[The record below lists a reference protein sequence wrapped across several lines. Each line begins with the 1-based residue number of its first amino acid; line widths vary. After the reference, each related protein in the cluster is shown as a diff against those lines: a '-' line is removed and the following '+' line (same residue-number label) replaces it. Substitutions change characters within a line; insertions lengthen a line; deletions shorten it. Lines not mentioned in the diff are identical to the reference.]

1 MDYTNRLHPK
11 SFGGGQA
18 GARLRPSHTWSF
30 LVTQRCFDGSNE
42 HTFEFRVG
50 SFAEALL
57 AAEAVPNGWKHQAV
71 SLVFGSRWEGERR
84 HEVKRAYLV
93 DSVGYLCCLVSGLQF
108 LDRQEYKFAT
118 RRHAED
124 RCVYGSDAVLSP
136 CEVIAP

>member
-1 MDYTNRLHPK
+1 VDYTNRLHPK

-18 GARLRPSHTWSF
+18 RARLRLSHTWSF

-42 HTFEFRVG
+42 HTC

-57 AAEAVPNGWKHQAV
+57 TAEAVPHGWKHQAV
-71 SLVFGSRWEGERR
+71 SLVLGSSWEGERR
-84 HEVKRAYLV
+84 HEVERAYLV

-108 LDRQEYKFAT
+108 LDRHEYKFAT
-118 RRHAED
+118 RRRTED

-136 CEVIAP
+136 CEVVAP